1 MRTNCHYHW
10 RTQTLMLSHYYISM
24 LILSVQTRGKGE
36 LENERERWD
45 GQRWDQTAAAYMG
58 WTCTV
63 LYCSVQCPHYT
74 LAHWLTPTPG
84 HQLPVIENRWGKI
97 SEEHHH
103 QVPWSGEWWHSDMFK
118 WGAVSVVSVLLWL
131 RLGYKNK
138 RSESESVD
146 VRGWAFLSQADTD
159 SAGLEIVITE
169 INTIRT

>member
-1 MRTNCHYHW
+1 
-10 RTQTLMLSHYYISM
+10 MLSF
-24 LILSVQTRGKGE
+24 QTRGKGE

-63 LYCSVQCPHYT
+63 LYCSVQCPSHTIT

-103 QVPWSGEWWHSDMFK
+103 HQKPWSGEWWHSDMFK

-131 RLGYKNK
+131 RLGHRNK
-138 RSESESVD
+138 RSESEWVSGC
-146 VRGWAFLSQADTD
+146 RGMSFPLTGRHRQCR
-159 SAGLEIVITE
+159 AGVEIVIT
-169 INTIRT
+169 ITGIIKVRT